1 MRGDVKAATGLL
13 VLMTCC
19 TIQLHCWIATGLTIR
34 FGPSCTPLAWLRWT
48 AWQTDKASIIDP
60 FPVGTSSQKR
70 CKQGEKK
77 ERKVHYRRRFDR
89 DGSWL
94 PRQSAGWHHIDH
106 SKPMFGKIGVS
117 RSRTVVRKWNGEH
130 AKKCDGTD
138 GNGGLQH

>member
-1 MRGDVKAATGLL
+1 MRKDVKAATGLL

-19 TIQLHCWIATGLTIR
+19 TIQLYCWIATGLTIR
-34 FGPSCTPLAWLRWT
+34 VGPSCTPLAWLRWT

-70 CKQGEKK
+70 YKQGEKK

-94 PRQSAGWHHIDH
+94 PRQSAGWHIDH
-106 SKPMFGKIGVS
+106 SEPMFGKIGFPEAG
-117 RSRTVVRKWNGEH
+117 RSSENGMVNMQ
-130 AKKCDGTD
+130 KCDGTD